1 MEYKQKMAVIAVL
14 VTLIISGS
22 MVFNYY
28 TNRSSVA
35 EAAVLYW
42 GSTGS
47 KVSEVQRKL
56 KQWGYYDGPVDGV
69 FGPSTYDAVIRFQR
83 KHGLKQDG
91 VVGPQTANA
100 MGIQLPGT
108 SAQKPSSSGQ
118 SVQANSNDVYL
129 LAAAIHGEARGEP
142 YIGKVAVGAVILNRV
157 KHPNFPNTI
166 AGVIYQPNAFTAVA
180 DGQIN
185 LAPDEESI
193 RAARDA
199 LNGWDPTYG
208 AIYYYNPAKATSKW
222 IWSRPVHI
230 VIGNHR
236 FAT

>member
-1 MEYKQKMAVIAVL
+1 MGYKQRLLIVSILVILFIGLGMTAQLHSRGRQTV
-14 VTLIISGS
+14 
-22 MVFNYY
+22 
-28 TNRSSVA
+28 
-35 EAAVLYW
+35 EAASLYW

-47 KVSEVQRKL
+47 KVTEVQRKL
-56 KQWGYYDGPVDGV
+56 KQWGYYDGPIDGV
-69 FGPSTYDAVIRFQR
+69 YGQATYDAVIWFQR

-91 VVGPQTANA
+91 VIGTQTANA
-100 MGIQLPGT
+100 MGVTLT
-108 SAQKPSSSGQ
+108 SGAAAPSSAGKSTNAG
-118 SVQANSNDVYL
+118 SNDVYL

-157 KHPNFPNTI
+157 RHPDFPNTI
-166 AGVIYQPNAFTAVA
+166 AGVIYQPLAFTAVA

-208 AIYYYNPAKATSKW
+208 AIYYYNPAKATSSW

-230 VIGNHR
+230 VIGQHR

>member
-1 MEYKQKMAVIAVL
+1 MGYKQRLIVVSIL
-14 VTLIISGS
+14 VTLFICFGMAAQFHLSGRQI
-22 MVFNYY
+22 V
-28 TNRSSVA
+28 
-35 EAAVLYW
+35 EAASLYW
-42 GSTGS
+42 GSTGNR
-47 KVSEVQRKL
+47 VTEVQRKL
-56 KQWGYYDGPVDGV
+56 KQWGYYDGPIDGYY
-69 FGPSTYDAVIRFQR
+69 GQSTYDAVIRFQR

-91 VVGPQTANA
+91 VIGTQTANA
-100 MGIQLPGT
+100 MGIQLKSGAVAPG
-108 SAQKPSSSGQ
+108 SSGQ
-118 SVQANSNDVYL
+118 STNANSNDIYL

-157 KHPNFPNTI
+157 KHPDFPNTI
-166 AGVIYQPNAFTAVA
+166 AGVIYQPLAFTAVA

-199 LNGWDPTYG
+199 LNGWDPSYG
-208 AIYYYNPAKATSKW
+208 AIYYYNAAKATSSW

-230 VIGNHR
+230 VIGKHR

>member
-1 MEYKQKMAVIAVL
+1 MDCKKKLKLIAIL
-14 VTLIISGS
+14 ITLIICSG
-22 MVFNYY
+22 MLAQYY
-28 TNRSSVA
+28 SSGGQTA
-35 EAAVLYW
+35 EAASLYW
-42 GSTGS
+42 GSKGS

-56 KQWGYYDGPVDGV
+56 KQWGYYDGPIDGV
-69 FGPSTYDAVIRFQR
+69 YGQKTYEAVILFQ
-83 KHGLKQDG
+83 KKNGLKQDG
-91 VVGPQTANA
+91 VVGTQTANA
-100 MGIQLPGT
+100 MGIQLTQTAAAP
-108 SAQKPSSSGQ
+108 SASGV
-118 SVQANSNDVYL
+118 SAGANSNDVYL
-129 LAAAIHGEARGEP
+129 LARAVHAEARGEP
-142 YIGKVAVGAVILNRV
+142 YIGKVAVAAVILNRV
-157 KHPNFPNTI
+157 KHPDFPNTI
-166 AGVIYQPNAFTAVA
+166 AGVIYQPLAFTAVA

-208 AIYYYNPAKATSKW
+208 AIYYYNPAKTTSKW

>member
-1 MEYKQKMAVIAVL
+1 MTAQLHSRGRQTV
-14 VTLIISGS
+14 
-22 MVFNYY
+22 
-28 TNRSSVA
+28 
-35 EAAVLYW
+35 EAASLYW

-47 KVSEVQRKL
+47 KVTEVQRKL
-56 KQWGYYDGPVDGV
+56 KQWGYYDGPIDGV
-69 FGPSTYDAVIRFQR
+69 YGQATYDAVIWFQR

-91 VVGPQTANA
+91 VIGTQTANA
-100 MGIQLPGT
+100 MGVTLT
-108 SAQKPSSSGQ
+108 SGAAAPSSAGKSTNAG
-118 SVQANSNDVYL
+118 SNDVYL

-157 KHPNFPNTI
+157 RHPDFPNTI
-166 AGVIYQPNAFTAVA
+166 AGVIYQPLAFTAVA

-208 AIYYYNPAKATSKW
+208 AIYYYNPAKATSSW

-230 VIGNHR
+230 VIGQHR